1 MLGIIC
7 RTKSL
12 MVCRITIWKDANR
25 WLKFSVIARLFSLS
39 CSATSSLKDY
49 SIYFLKVLLLVS
61 SILRNSSTEKLDTM
75 VIFFVRYGY
84 GSVCGG

>member
-1 MLGIIC
+1 
-7 RTKSL
+7 
-12 MVCRITIWKDANR
+12 MVWSITVWKDAKR
-25 WLKFSVIARLFSLS
+25 KLKFSVIARLFSLS
-39 CSATSSLKDY
+39 CSATSTLKDN
-49 SIYFLKVLLLVS
+49 SICYLKVLLLVS